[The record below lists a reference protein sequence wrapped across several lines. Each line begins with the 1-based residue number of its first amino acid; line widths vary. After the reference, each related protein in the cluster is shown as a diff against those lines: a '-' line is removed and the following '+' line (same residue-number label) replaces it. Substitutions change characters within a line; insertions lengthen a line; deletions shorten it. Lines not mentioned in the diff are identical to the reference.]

1 MIAGIIV
8 LVLGI
13 VMIGAGVSGL
23 KGATTTIMTFSQQQ
37 PGEYVSSEI
46 ILNSSSAV
54 VVRSP
59 AIVGGLIPA
68 QDLSSVNSANVGS
81 YALSSTSTAGGSAT
95 YVSLTG
101 NYYYVVFSSSQ
112 PSSDIVIA
120 GNLRQTIVSGLLAL
134 LGFIFVIVGA
144 ILSLVGWRRQRRAGS
159 KDKKASLSESDY
171 YANRQGGSQ
180 QPPSPP
186 SSSSSQAPSQ

>member
-23 KGATTTIMTFSQQQ
+23 RSTTTTINTFSQQQ
-37 PGEYVSSEI
+37 PGEYVSGEI
-46 ILNSSSAV
+46 ILNASSAV

-59 AIVGGLIPA
+59 ASVGGLIPA
-68 QDLSSVNSANVGS
+68 QNLSSVNSANVGS

-95 YVSLTG
+95 YLSLTG
-101 NYYYVVFSSSQ
+101 DYYYVAFASSQ

-120 GNLRQTIVSGLLAL
+120 GNLRQTIVSGLLVL
-134 LGFIFVIVGA
+134 LGFILAIVGV
-144 ILSLVGWRRQRRAGS
+144 ILSLVGWRRQRRAAS
-159 KDKKASLSESDY
+159 KNKKASDSDSDY
-171 YANRQGGSQ
+171 YANRQGGAQ
-180 QPPSPP
+180 QPPPP
-186 SSSSSQAPSQ
+186 SSSSQAPSQ